1 MSATDAVPTFVAPAG
16 IAASRLTNR
25 LLGYPDDARL
35 LILNADDFGMCHAVN
50 EAVFRAFPEGI
61 LRSATVMVP
70 CPWALHAM
78 RFLADHPE
86 FPFGVHLTAISD
98 WANYRWGPV
107 TAREKVPSLI
117 REDGSFY
124 NFDQMGHFLGQV
136 DLGQLETEFRAQI
149 ETVLDFG
156 LRPTHLDWH
165 CLRLDGWDAIY
176 NVMFGLAQEYGLAL
190 RAVYPSQMAKAQSLD
205 LPANDRGF
213 LDSYQLDLA
222 GKQAYY
228 VELLRRLPPGL
239 SEWAIHPGFNY
250 PELLAI
256 ESQGHH
262 MRQSDFDFLVSQ
274 QTKDVIEEEGIIL
287 LDYRPL
293 QQVWREMTSHEVL
306 IK

>member
-1 MSATDAVPTFVAPAG
+1 MSALPD
-16 IAASRLTNR
+16 SQTNR
-25 LLGYPDDARL
+25 LLGYPADARL
-35 LILNADDFGMCHAVN
+35 LIINADDFGMCQAVN
-50 EAVFRAFPEGI
+50 EAVMRAVPAGI
-61 LRSATVMVP
+61 LRSATLMVP

-98 WANYRWGPV
+98 WADYRWGPV
-107 TAREKVPSLI
+107 TPREKVLSLI

-124 NFDQMGHFLGQV
+124 NFAQMRHFLTHV
-136 DLGQLETEFRAQI
+136 DLGQLEMEFRAQI
-149 ETVLDFG
+149 EAVLSFG

-165 CLRLDGWDAIY
+165 CLRLDGWDAVSE
-176 NVMFGLAQEYGLAL
+176 VMLELAREYGLAM
-190 RAVYPSQMAKAQSLD
+190 RVVVRSQIARVQGLG

-222 GKQAYY
+222 GKQAHY

-239 SEWAIHPGFNY
+239 SEWAIHPGFNF

-256 ESQGHH
+256 ESEGHH
-262 MRQSDFDFLVSQ
+262 MRQSDFDFLVSEQ
-274 QTKDVIEEEGIIL
+274 ARDVIEEEGITL

-293 QQVWREMTSHEVL
+293 QRVWQESTRETN
-306 IK
+306 